1 MGVEPGGGDLG
12 LLGTAGDKAGLGLL
26 GTAGDKAGLGEV
38 GGEIN
43 GLGDPPLGLAGR
55 AGLGERGDLGFR
67 GMSGFEGSSG
77 GGTSF
82 GFGVTIIVGLLGV
95 DHRLLGTAVIW
106 DCYTSLS
113 YFTDITK
120 FNFMFIKSLVQ

>member
-1 MGVEPGGGDLG
+1 MGVEPGGGD
-12 LLGTAGDKAGLGLL
+12 LGLL

-67 GMSGFEGSSG
+67 GISGFEGSSG

-106 DCYTSLS
+106 DCYTRLS
-113 YFTDITK
+113 YFTDITE
-120 FNFMFIKSLVQ
+120 FNSMFIKSLVQ